1 MNTEQT
7 QDYRSPREGDEGVM
21 PPFTDADSCCFP
33 MSHVGQ
39 ELQEIRTEVEETCA
53 VADDVRAVPESAYDE
68 TLCLLKRIPRNI
80 PMPDMMWL
88 EDGGI
93 GLEWRPGN
101 GIATMSVYGDGHVIY
116 GAFFSDKREIAGICA
131 LSDSALL
138 PGFLTT
144 LKNLFQ

>member
-1 MNTEQT
+1 METPQKKLDFVRPPVDEVLFRKQV
-7 QDYRSPREGDEGVM
+7 QRELED
-21 PPFTDADSCCFP
+21 
-33 MSHVGQ
+33 
-39 ELQEIRTEVEETCA
+39 IREEVEETCA
-53 VADDVRAVPESAYDE
+53 VADDVKAVPESAYDE
-68 TLCLLKRIPRNI
+68 TLSLLERMQRNI

-138 PGFLTT
+138 PSFLTT
-144 LKNLFQ
+144 LSLLFQ